1 MSIPSIIAID
11 GPAASGKSTLAKLLA
26 DELGYLYFDTG
37 VMYRVVTLVALQR
50 DAAMDDSAA
59 VTSLAETIQIDV
71 HPPSQ
76 DDGRTYD
83 VLADG
88 QDVTWAIRSPEVD
101 ANVSVVSAYPGVRRA
116 LLAQQRRIGQRGRIV
131 MVGRDIGTIVLPEAD
146 LKIYLDA
153 SAEER
158 ARRRY
163 EECQARGEPA
173 IFESI
178 LTAMRKRDMIDST
191 RDVAPLCVAEDA
203 IILDSDG
210 LSIEQVL
217 ERMKDLVKG
226 SSE

>member
-1 MSIPSIIAID
+1 MNLPSIIAID
-11 GPAASGKSTLAKLLA
+11 GPAASGKSTLAKLVA
-26 DELGYLYFDTG
+26 DELGYLFFDTG
-37 VMYRVVTLVALQR
+37 VMYRVVTWVGLQR
-50 DAAMDDSAA
+50 GAALDDGDA
-59 VTSLAETIQIDV
+59 VTSLAEAIQIDV

-76 DDGRTYD
+76 DDGRAYD

-88 QDVTWAIRSPEVD
+88 RDVTWEIRRPEVD

-116 LLAQQRRIGQRGRIV
+116 LLAQQRRIGQRGRVV

-158 ARRRY
+158 ARRRHT
-163 EECQARGEPA
+163 ECQARGETPT
-173 IFESI
+173 FESI
-178 LTAMRKRDMIDST
+178 LAAMRKRDRIDST
-191 RDVAPLCVAEDA
+191 RDVAPLRAAEDA
-203 IILDSDG
+203 VILNSDG

-217 ERMKDLVKG
+217 ERMKELVKG